1 MPCCVSPLRISFQ
14 KCISRIEVKMPSES
28 ILKLVCQKHVI
39 NTGGVDY
46 PFFLGAAD
54 SKQLINVAIAP
65 SFKPNTDNY
74 EIAREV
80 LDPPTK
86 HWQRPLIQE
95 NVIAI
100 RDRFDTDGEI
110 MPNPILLAVN
120 PDLESQVTIVEQKM
134 GNGVPTGLWEIS
146 IKTQSDVDNRPLWII
161 DGQHRVQGLSL
172 TARNNPPLPFVL
184 LYSSE
189 QVYLP
194 STLARI
200 FAQVTTMAKP
210 LNPIH
215 HAWMQY
221 VFNLGKYES
230 NSIDWKSMTS
240 VALLCSTQ
248 SYGSKPN
255 LFYNKI
261 QFNPEVEVTSIAPGG
276 FDFDAKYLQELIR
289 DRYFKNE
296 GHDNILSERDLSEQ
310 ISLAIHALKDT
321 VRGDTESTAFFGS
334 QNYQQKY
341 FRDGF
346 ISGVCAYLLANG
358 IPQNWINVLQELEF
372 HNTDWDVSTWVNS
385 TGGRAGSISKK
396 LAFDCFEKVF
406 SDGVLPEDVANICE
420 YLKGKGSYLQVDYKL
435 ADSDGELITR
445 RNSTQS
451 KNFLLAEGVEKST
464 LQLPSDTRWI
474 RITSPCTNV
483 GPLEISRLGHK
494 FVEEY
499 QFASFKRG
507 KTFLDEELRSL
518 KNSLTL
524 EIKADLYG
532 DNSSRKQMTIKF
544 DE

>member
-1 MPCCVSPLRISFQ
+1 MPTQSV
-14 KCISRIEVKMPSES
+14 
-28 ILKLVCQKHVI
+28 LKLICQKHVI
-39 NTGGVDY
+39 STGGIDY
-46 PFFLGAAD
+46 PFFLGAVD
-54 SKQLINVAIAP
+54 SKQLIDVAVAP

-86 HWQRPLIQE
+86 HWQRPLIEE
-95 NVIAI
+95 NVLAI

-120 PDLESQVTIVEQKM
+120 PEMESQIKLTEQKL
-134 GNGVPTGLWEIS
+134 GSGVSTGFWEIS
-146 IKTQSDVDNRPLWII
+146 IDTETLLDNKPLWII
-161 DGQHRVQGLSL
+161 DGQHRVKGLSL
-172 TARNNPPLPFVL
+172 TTRNNPPLPFVL
-184 LYSSE
+184 LYSNE

-221 VFNLGKYES
+221 VFHLGKYS
-230 NSIDWKSMTS
+230 PNSVDWKAMTT

-248 SYGSKPN
+248 SYINKPN

-276 FDFDAKYLQELIR
+276 FDFDAKYLQELVR

-296 GHDNILSERDLSEQ
+296 GNERILTERELSEQ

-321 VRGDTESTAFFGS
+321 VRGDTENTAFFGTS
-334 QNYQQKY
+334 NFQQKY
-341 FRDGF
+341 FRDGY
-346 ISGVCAYLLANG
+346 IAGVCAYLLSNG
-358 IPQNWINVLQELEF
+358 IPQNWIDVLQELEF
-372 HNTDWDVSTWVNS
+372 QNTDWDVSTWVNS

-396 LAFDCFEKVF
+396 LAFECFEKVF
-406 SDGVLPEDVANICE
+406 SDASLPDDVSSVCD
-420 YLKGKGSYLQVDYKL
+420 YLKGKGSYLQIDYKVINE
-435 ADSDGELITR
+435 DGDLVNR
-445 RNSTQS
+445 RSVNQS
-451 KNFLLAEGVEKST
+451 KKFLLAEGVEKST
-464 LQLPSDTRWI
+464 LSVPKNTRWI

-494 FVEEY
+494 FVEDY
-499 QFASFKRG
+499 QFSSFKRG
-507 KTFLDEELRSL
+507 KTFEEEELRVL
-518 KNSLTL
+518 KNSITL

-532 DNSSRKQMTIKF
+532 DNSSRKQLTVKF
-544 DE
+544 DD

>member
-1 MPCCVSPLRISFQ
+1 
-14 KCISRIEVKMPSES
+14 MPSDPV
-28 ILKLVCQKHVI
+28 LKLICQKHII

-46 PFFLGAAD
+46 PFFLGAVD
-54 SKQLINVAIAP
+54 SKHLINVAVAP

-86 HWQRPLIQE
+86 HWQRPLIEE
-95 NVIAI
+95 NVLAI

-120 PDLESQVTIVEQKM
+120 PDMESQVRLVEQKLT
-134 GNGVPTGLWEIS
+134 NGIATGLWEIS
-146 IKTQSDVDNRPLWII
+146 INTELSSENKPLWII

-172 TARNNPPLPFVL
+172 TTRNNPPLPFVL

-189 QVYLP
+189 EVYKP

-221 VFNLGKYES
+221 VFHLGKYS
-230 NSIDWKSMTS
+230 PNSVDWKSMTA

-248 SYGSKPN
+248 TYGSKPN

-261 QFNPEVEVTSIAPGG
+261 QFNPEVQLTPIAPGG
-276 FDFDAKYLQELIR
+276 FDFDAKYFQELLR
-289 DRYFKNE
+289 DRYFRNQ
-296 GHDNILSERDLSEQ
+296 GSINIVTEKELAEQ
-310 ISLAIHALKDT
+310 ISLAMHALKET
-321 VRGDTESTAFFGS
+321 VRGEADTTAFFGS
-334 QNYQQKY
+334 SNFQQKY

-346 ISGVCAYLLANG
+346 IAGVCSYLLTNG
-358 IPQNWINVLQELEF
+358 IPQSWMDVLQELEF

-385 TGGRAGSISKK
+385 TGGRAGSVSKK

-406 SDGVLPEDVANICE
+406 SDGVLPEDVSSICD
-420 YLKGKGSYLQVDYKL
+420 YLKGKSSYLQIDYKL
-435 ADSDGELITR
+435 VDSDGELIAR
-445 RNSTQS
+445 RSSEQS
-451 KNFLLAEGVEKST
+451 KKFLLAEGVEKST
-464 LQLPSDTRWI
+464 LSLPRNTRWI

-494 FVEEY
+494 FVEDY
-499 QFASFKRG
+499 QFTSFKRG
-507 KTFLDEELRSL
+507 KTFEDEELRSL
-518 KNSLTL
+518 KNSITL

-532 DNSSRKQMTIKF
+532 DNSSRKQLTIRF
-544 DE
+544 DD